1 MEASST
7 LKTSG
12 LQDQSQ
18 HATTGAVARLQSAKA
33 WMRDVYVSTTEN
45 FLPAVKETYRENK
58 TWCDRIGIV
67 AACIGVYSGVLSL
80 PVLGFGGLMYAAGSA
95 SDSDRGSMNKEISPG
110 TAVKSPSPVEQR
122 DFGNNTNL
130 EACLTALME
139 VFGDVQMIREKFS
152 DDVVDP
158 MAMERALAVGK
169 RIYSDICNTKG
180 STLQGQSDE
189 KVVDEFIKE
198 FTKVVFTGRRHT
210 DLVLLHELYRLIL
223 AGENIDDI
231 PKAILGESFQKTCA
245 GVSRKHRPD
254 YEQLAVSFL
263 RSCQGGVQG
272 VGGLHVSDNFKY
284 ELLHALTA
292 SLFIADGK
300 SEHEVMHK
308 VDKFYSEVYRAWKNG
323 RRGSLENSKS

>member
-1 MEASST
+1 MET
-7 LKTSG
+7 PILQTSG
-12 LQDQSQ
+12 PRNQSQ
-18 HATTGAVARLQSAKA
+18 PTITGEAGRVQRTKA

-58 TWCDRIGIV
+58 TWCDRIGIM

-80 PVLGFGGLMYAAGSA
+80 PMLGIGGLMYAAGNASA
-95 SDSDRGSMNKEISPG
+95 SDRGSDNKEISPDS
-110 TAVKSPSPVEQR
+110 AVRDSSPVEPR
-122 DFGNNTNL
+122 EIGNITNL

-158 MAMERALAVGK
+158 MAMERALAIGK
-169 RIYSDICNTKG
+169 RMYSDICKTKE
-180 STLQGQSDE
+180 STAQGRPDD
-189 KVVDEFIKE
+189 KALNEFIEE
-198 FTKVVFTGRRHT
+198 FPKVALTVRRHT
-210 DLVLLHELYRLIL
+210 DLVLLHEFNRLKT

-231 PKAILGESFQKTCA
+231 PKAILRGSFKKTCA
-245 GVSRKHRPD
+245 GVSQKHRPD
-254 YEQLAVSFL
+254 YKQLAGCFL

-300 SEHEVMHK
+300 SEDEVMHK
-308 VDKFYSEVYRAWKNG
+308 VDKVSSEVYRAWKNG
-323 RRGSLENSKS
+323 RK